1 MNINTEEEMRR
12 LLQAVCKPVAA
23 SPEFKERLLK
33 RLTQEVSGGAIAP
46 PRPLWLKPVLWAP
59 VAAAVVL
66 ALIGYFILP
75 LLSPS
80 PVVTPPITPPST
92 VASAGILEI
101 RVTDAPPK
109 HEVSAINVTI
119 ADIQVHRA
127 DDDGEGEWIPIE
139 ISGANPFDLVELK
152 EGGLEGIL
160 ALKEIT
166 AGKYTQ
172 IRMTVDKVEV
182 TFLKDGEAD
191 ETTVQAMLPSSELKF
206 VRPFD
211 VVENGSTVLLLDF
224 DADKSVS
231 FTGAGKV
238 IVKPVVRL
246 AITPPAP
253 VLSLEITSPED
264 GDELSESLVTVNG
277 IVSNSEATVTVNGNE
292 AEVAEDGSFSAQ
304 VELTEGGNIIT
315 AVAALDKWQAT
326 DSITVTYHPPKP

>member
-1 MNINTEEEMRR
+1 MNINTEEEMKR

-33 RLTQEVSGGAIAP
+33 RLTQEVSGGAITP
-46 PRPLWLKPVLWAP
+46 PRALWLRPVLWAP
-59 VAAAVVL
+59 IAAAVAL
-66 ALIGYFILP
+66 ALIAYFILP

-80 PVVTPPITPPST
+80 PIVTPPTGVST
-92 VASAGILEI
+92 GILEI

-127 DDDGEGEWIPIE
+127 GDDEDGEWIPVE
-139 ISGANPFDLVELK
+139 ITGTNPFDLVELK
-152 EGGLEGIL
+152 ESGLEELL
-160 ALKEIT
+160 ASEEIT

-182 TFLKDGEAD
+182 GLDGNDPEEAK
-191 ETTVQAMLPSSELKF
+191 LPSGELKF

-211 VVENGSTVLLLDF
+211 VVEGQPTVLLLDF
-224 DADKSVS
+224 DADKSVT
-231 FTGAGKV
+231 FAGEGKV

-264 GDELSESLVTVNG
+264 GAELNESTVTVNG
-277 IVSNSEATVTVNGNE
+277 TVSDSEATVTVNGE
-292 AEVAEDGSFSAQ
+292 VADVAEDGSFSAQ
-304 VELTEGGNIIT
+304 VELTEGGNILT
-315 AVAALDKWQAT
+315 AVAALGKWQAT
-326 DSITVTYHPPKP
+326 DSITVTYHPPGP